1 MHGKISPL
9 CGLDFRDIKF
19 YIASR
24 NTVENLIKKG
34 IITGQGKK
42 KDGVATGILV
52 FTQRFQKIIIYHFM
66 IIL

>member
-1 MHGKISPL
+1 MTSWDHLLL

-24 NTVENLIKKG
+24 KSENLIKKG

-42 KDGVATGILV
+42 KDGVAQLYAGILV
-52 FTQRFQKIIIYHFM
+52 FTQRFQK
-66 IIL
+66 